1 MSIYIVY
8 KIAYLLYNYYGDNMN
23 KKGFTLIEL
32 LAVIA
37 LLGVIIVFAVPNVI
51 KVFTANKDTL
61 SSIQKQQL
69 RSAVQMYL
77 NDYCTEPISDDYTCP
92 SGFTTS
98 IDDNTGTIKVTSG
111 EMELRTF
118 ARTDYFNEK
127 DITHNCSG
135 TIIISNGEIDLSQIT
150 CNFDNSTNGL

>member
-51 KVFTANKDTL
+51 KIFTDNKDAL

-69 RSAVQMYL
+69 RSAVQMYI
-77 NDYCTEPISDDYTCP
+77 NDYCTEPISDEYLCP
-92 SGFTTS
+92 FGTS
-98 IDDNTGTIKVTSG
+98 SSTGTIKVTNGS
-111 EMELRTF
+111 MSLDTF
-118 ARTDYFNEK
+118 AQTDYFDEQE
-127 DITHNCSG
+127 ITHNCSG
-135 TIIISNGEIDLSQIT
+135 TIRITNGEIDLSDIT
-150 CNFDNSTNGL
+150 CNFSN